1 MSVQPEAA
9 SSPPRG
15 LLPLLTAAAFLI
27 FAQAFMIAP
36 ILPRL
41 AEVFG
46 TGPGVVGL
54 AVPAYLI
61 PYGVMTLVWG
71 PLSDRVGRRP
81 VILGSL
87 VAFTVLTA
95 ATALVD
101 SVGAFIGMRLVT
113 AIGAS
118 GVVPIALALIGD
130 LFPYQRRGRALGWVF
145 GGMAG
150 GIAVGAAGGALG
162 EPVLGWPGLFLVAA
176 AGGIVLLSV
185 ALVVLPATPRPQ
197 APPPLRAVVSGYR
210 ALLRSARGRRTYGY
224 VLFNAVLHSG
234 VYTWLGVYLHQ
245 RFGLDELGIG
255 LALLGYG
262 IPGFLL
268 GPVIG
273 RLADRHGR
281 ARLIPAGV
289 GLGALCALLLAAPL
303 PLLAVQVM
311 IIALSLAYDMTQ
323 PPLGGIV
330 TALPGNRGQAMGLN
344 VFTLFTGFG
353 IGSLIF
359 QALLPAGFPVT
370 LAVFGLAALLAAVL
384 AVPLFRQERP
394 AVLAQAPE

>member
-1 MSVQPEAA
+1 MLA
-9 SSPPRG
+9 
-15 LLPLLTAAAFLI
+15 LLTAAAFLI

-46 TGPGVVGL
+46 TAPGTVGL

-71 PLSDRVGRRP
+71 PLSDRFGRRP

-95 ATALVD
+95 ATTLAD
-101 SVGAFIGMRLVT
+101 SAGAFISVRLAT
-113 AIGAS
+113 AVGAS

-130 LFPYQRRGRALGWVF
+130 LFPYQRRGQALGWVF

-162 EPVLGWPGLFLVAA
+162 EPSIGWPGLFLVVAA
-176 AGGIVLLSV
+176 AGLVLLIS
-185 ALVVLPATPRPQ
+185 ALVMLPAAPRPQ
-197 APPPLRAVVSGYR
+197 APPALRAVVSGYQS
-210 ALLRSARGRRTYGY
+210 LLRSSRGRRTYGY
-224 VLFNAVLHSG
+224 VLVNAVLHSG

-245 RFGLDELGIG
+245 RFGLDEFTIG
-255 LALLGYG
+255 LTLLGYG

-268 GPVIG
+268 GAVIG
-273 RLADRHGR
+273 RIADRFGR

-289 GLGALCALLLAAPL
+289 GLGAVCALLLAAPM
-303 PLLAVQVM
+303 PLIAVQAA
-311 IIALSLAYDMTQ
+311 IITLSLAYDMTQ

-330 TALPGNRGQAMGLN
+330 TTLSNNRGQAMGVN
-344 VFTLFTGFG
+344 VCTLFTGFG
-353 IGSLIF
+353 LGSLIF
-359 QALLPAGFPVT
+359 QALLPAGFAV
-370 LAVFGLAALLAAVL
+370 AFGVFGATALIATVL
-384 AVPLFRQERP
+384 AIPLFRDERP
-394 AVLAQAPE
+394 STVVQAPA

>member
-1 MSVQPEAA
+1 MLA
-9 SSPPRG
+9 
-15 LLPLLTAAAFLI
+15 LLTAAAFLI

-46 TGPGVVGL
+46 TAPGTVGL

-71 PLSDRVGRRP
+71 PLSDRLGRRP

-95 ATALVD
+95 ATTLAD
-101 SVGAFIGMRLVT
+101 SAGAFISVRLAT
-113 AIGAS
+113 AVGAS

-130 LFPYQRRGRALGWVF
+130 LFPYQRRGQALGWVF

-162 EPVLGWPGLFLVAA
+162 EPSIGWPGLFLVVAA
-176 AGGIVLLSV
+176 AGLIVLIS
-185 ALVVLPATPRPQ
+185 ALVVLPAAPRPQ
-197 APPPLRAVVSGYR
+197 APPALRAVVSGYQG
-210 ALLRSARGRRTYGY
+210 LLRSSRSRRTYGY
-224 VLFNAVLHSG
+224 VLVNAVLHSG
-234 VYTWLGVYLHQ
+234 IYTWLGVYLHQ
-245 RFGLDELGIG
+245 RFGLDEFAIG
-255 LALLGYG
+255 LTLLGYG

-268 GPVIG
+268 GAVIG
-273 RLADRHGR
+273 RLADRFGR

-289 GLGALCALLLAAPL
+289 GLGAVCALLLAAPM
-303 PLLAVQVM
+303 PLIAVQAA
-311 IIALSLAYDMTQ
+311 IITLSLAYDMTQ

-330 TALPGNRGQAMGLN
+330 TTLSSNRGQAMGVN
-344 VFTLFTGFG
+344 VCTLFTGFG
-353 IGSLIF
+353 FGSLIF
-359 QALLPAGFPVT
+359 QALLPAGFAV
-370 LAVFGLAALLAAVL
+370 AFGVFGATALIATVL
-384 AVPLFRQERP
+384 AVPLFRDERP
-394 AVLAQAPE
+394 STVVQAAPA